1 MSEYV
6 PDEVVVDILQRL
18 PVKSLIRFRCV
29 SKSWNSLITSPAFV
43 HSHLNQSIP
52 NNNNLPHP
60 LLIVRHCSSSAN
72 RALDKEHYKLF
83 YDNEAFE
90 ECAEFDF
97 PTKSRSLKHFR
108 LIASENGLIC
118 LSEQERYVLWNPS
131 IRKCWNL
138 PKPCITARKHSG
150 STCHEAFGFDPRT
163 NDHKVVRIVIH
174 HSTKKAPVEE
184 APVEEAPVE
193 VYSVRT
199 CSWRLSSAS
208 LTPSTNFTDWRK
220 PKACLKGSVHFA
232 ALGQR
237 NGTGIGFVL
246 SFDLRDEVFREMIFP
261 HNMTRLHTDIVTCVF
276 SGSLALLCYDE
287 KRFSC
292 SIWVMKEYG
301 VVDSWVKQF
310 PIDIARGIEKNVLGF
325 RKNGHIILEIMKEV
339 NYWEL
344 FSYDPLCQQ
353 ATKLEIQKN
362 MHTFCVDTYRE
373 NLVLLNQANVVS
385 RRRMTKKRKN
395 R

>member
-1 MSEYV
+1 MNRIGLKGKNTNRIEREGKTKLGLEAFYFHSHSQSQQQARGRRRAMSEYV

-18 PVKSLIRFRCV
+18 PVKSVIRFRCV

-52 NNNNLPHP
+52 NNNN

-97 PTKSRSLKHFR
+97 PAKSRSLKHFG

-163 NDHKVVRIVIH
+163 NDYKVVRIVIH
-174 HSTKKAPVEE
+174 HSTKDAL
-184 APVEEAPVE
+184 VE
-193 VYSVRT
+193 VYSVST

-208 LTPSTNFTDWRK
+208 LTPSTN
-220 PKACLKGSVHFA
+220 L
-232 ALGQR
+232 L
-237 NGTGIGFVL
+237 IGGN
-246 SFDLRDEVFREMIFP
+246 P
-261 HNMTRLHTDIVTCVF
+261 
-276 SGSLALLCYDE
+276 
-287 KRFSC
+287 
-292 SIWVMKEYG
+292 
-301 VVDSWVKQF
+301 
-310 PIDIARGIEKNVLGF
+310 
-325 RKNGHIILEIMKEV
+325 
-339 NYWEL
+339 
-344 FSYDPLCQQ
+344 
-353 ATKLEIQKN
+353 
-362 MHTFCVDTYRE
+362 
-373 NLVLLNQANVVS
+373 
-385 RRRMTKKRKN
+385 
-395 R
+395 